1 DAQRP
6 RDRVAEQLHRPVRRL
21 RAGARGHHHDLP
33 AGGVHLGQVSAGHR
47 GGQRLQ
53 RAGGGGGR
61 QLGDG
66 RQPRPHQV
74 RDDLAR
80 AGRGRLRRV
89 GEQHQVRAVL
99 ARLDQRRGPLH
110 VQRHRV
116 GDRDDPGGDRHARLQ
131 QPTQR
136 DRGGGD
142 RGGGRGGAVLR
153 TTVLYTAVLRGGR
166 RGRLAEGGEV
176 RGGLGH
182 RVAGP
187 ALGGGLLGGGSL
199 LAGGFL
205 LSGFGRC
212 AVLFFCR
219 RFRAAGR
226 GAGPQ

>member
-1 DAQRP
+1 
-6 RDRVAEQLHRPVRRL
+6 
-21 RAGARGHHHDLP
+21 
-33 AGGVHLGQVSAGHR
+33 
-47 GGQRLQ
+47 
-53 RAGGGGGR
+53 
-61 QLGDG
+61 
-66 RQPRPHQV
+66 PRPHQV

-226 GAGPQ
+226 GAGPQRVAEHRVDVDGALRGGTGHREPHAAVRGGLRQAGQHLPERLGRGGAVPQHSDPAHDRGDRGRGG